1 MTSDYMPAW
10 QADGL
15 CAGRPDLMAD
25 PHQAEATCHRC
36 PVLPECRDWVLSL
49 PVHEG
54 PDGVVAA
61 MTLAERERVVLD
73 REPPRQCDTCLEI
86 RPLWAYAQNTEGK
99 PSRRKTCRTCVDRR
113 THTNR
118 ARHQTAPP
126 QT

>member
-25 PHQAEATCHRC
+25 PHQAEATCH
-36 PVLPECRDWVLSL
+36 
-49 PVHEG
+49 
-54 PDGVVAA
+54 
-61 MTLAERERVVLD
+61 
-73 REPPRQCDTCLEI
+73 EI

-118 ARHQTAPP
+118 AKKGSPR
-126 QT
+126 